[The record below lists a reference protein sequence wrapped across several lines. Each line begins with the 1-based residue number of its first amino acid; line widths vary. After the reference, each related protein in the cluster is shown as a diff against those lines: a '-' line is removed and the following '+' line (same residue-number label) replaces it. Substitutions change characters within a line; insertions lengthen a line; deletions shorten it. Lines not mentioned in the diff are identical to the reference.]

1 MLIDTNTYTNSILN
15 NSLATKANAIANVKP
30 KDKEAAMATAKD
42 FEAVFISQMLAP
54 IFESLPTDGPTG
66 GGQGE
71 KIFRSL
77 MVQEYGK
84 SLVQSGSIGIADAV
98 YREIIKLQEV

>member
-1 MLIDTNTYTNSILN
+1 MNVDSSTYMDGALG
-15 NSLATKANAIANVKP
+15 NSLAAKASSLASVNP
-30 KDKEAAMATAKD
+30 KDEKSAMAAAKE
-42 FEAVFISQMLAP
+42 FEAVFISQMLSP
-54 IFESLPTDGPTG
+54 MFESLPTDGPMG

-71 KIFRSL
+71 RMFRSL

-84 SLVQSGSIGIADAV
+84 TLSESGGIGISNAV

>member
-1 MLIDTNTYTNSILN
+1 MNIDTNTYMSNALGG
-15 NSLATKANAIANVKP
+15 SLASKAQALANVKP
-30 KDKEAAMATAKD
+30 KDEKAAMATAKD
-42 FEAVFISQMLAP
+42 FEAVFLSQMLSP
-54 IFESLPTDGPTG
+54 VFESLSTDGPMG

-71 KIFRSL
+71 RMFRSL

-84 SLVQSGSIGIADAV
+84 ILSESGGIGVSNAV

>member
-1 MLIDTNTYTNSILN
+1 MNIDSSTYMDSALSG
-15 NSLATKANAIANVKP
+15 SLASKANALANVNP
-30 KDKEAAMATAKD
+30 KDENAAMATAKD
-42 FEAVFISQMLAP
+42 FEAVFISQMLSP
-54 IFESLPTDGPTG
+54 IFESLPTDGPMG

-71 KIFRSL
+71 RMFRSL

-84 SLVQSGSIGIADAV
+84 TLSESGGIGISNAV